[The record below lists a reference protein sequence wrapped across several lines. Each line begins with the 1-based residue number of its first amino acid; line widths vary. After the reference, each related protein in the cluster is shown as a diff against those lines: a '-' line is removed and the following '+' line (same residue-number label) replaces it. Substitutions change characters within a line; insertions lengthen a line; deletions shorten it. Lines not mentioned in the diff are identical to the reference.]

1 MRDIMAAAPAVR
13 APIPGH
19 ENKVAIQL
27 GDDRLVAVGLLRID
41 EEGALVLS
49 IPHPDVLAAGRPV
62 LCFWQREDR
71 WTPLPTR
78 VAAPRFKPHPDAGR
92 LRLLPEARP
101 VDRTSV
107 GSKGETPATA
117 ATSEPAAPG

>member
-1 MRDIMAAAPAVR
+1 MAAAPAVR

-19 ENKVAIQL
+19 ENKIAIQL
-27 GDDRLVAVGLLRID
+27 GDDRLVAVGLLRVD

-78 VAAPRFKPHPDAGR
+78 VGAPRFKPHPDAGR

-107 GSKGETPATA
+107 GSKAEVARRRRCCRC
-117 ATSEPAAPG
+117 